1 MTGTIELYDP
11 TGVPLPGA
19 DTVTRTATG
28 LAGRVVGFID
38 NSKPNFAELVADLS
52 ELLLARHGV
61 ARVVV
66 QRKRAASVPA
76 ATEVL
81 DSLARECD
89 LVVAGSGD

>member
-11 TGVPLPGA
+11 TGVRLPSIDA
-19 DTVTRTATG
+19 VTRTATA

-61 ARVVV
+61 TRVVV

-76 ATEVL
+76 AADVL